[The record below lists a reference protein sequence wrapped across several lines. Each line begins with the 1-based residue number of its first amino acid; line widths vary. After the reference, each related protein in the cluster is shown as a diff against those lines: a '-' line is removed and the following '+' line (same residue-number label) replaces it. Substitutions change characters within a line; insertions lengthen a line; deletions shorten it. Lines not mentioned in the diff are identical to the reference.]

1 MNRTILLILVT
12 LFLPT
17 LLLADGAAFLFLEYP
32 LCDEVLS
39 LPVLY
44 RGVFKDGS
52 LEPTALYR
60 FSRKAIDV
68 EVIPA
73 IDGKLWLY
81 DGVSQLL
88 CLDKFAP
95 HIDWVFSDVSRV
107 ISADKRRVVYL
118 TEPRQKKRHIVKVDL
133 LTKDRETLCSVDK
146 NIHLPLQISP
156 DDKKLL
162 YFRRGSKRQLIVRP
176 LGGGKEKTIA
186 SMARLPLLSSKKK
199 PGNQALW
206 LNDKEVIV
214 VTQSRSEIFPF
225 ALERWSINGKRL
237 QSEIVRHK
245 GLAYVAELSMP
256 EKGLFE
262 LDLGRSY
269 QFAGARLKAKEI
281 KKYKRILLRERANHY
296 RVKRVSIQPKASKRV
311 AWLFP
316 KRRPVN
322 TIGEQL
328 IVYDQISP
336 CGRYSLLGL
345 TDIGGRE
352 LAKRCALL
360 DRKSRNLLTVKR
372 GKGPVRPV
380 CWLPLGQGLQ

>member
-1 MNRTILLILVT
+1 MNRTILSILVT

-17 LLLADGAAFLFLEYP
+17 LVLAEGAAFLFLEYP

-68 EVIPA
+68 KVMPA

-88 CLDKFAP
+88 CIHKFAP
-95 HIDWVFSDVSRV
+95 HIEWVFSDVSKV
-107 ISADKRRVVYL
+107 ISANKARVVYL
-118 TEPRQKKRHIVKVDL
+118 TEPRRKLRQIVKVDL
-133 LTKDRETLCSVDK
+133 ITKDRETLCSVDRD
-146 NIHLPLQISP
+146 IPLPLVLSP
-156 DDKKLL
+156 DDKKLM
-162 YFRRGSKRQLIVRP
+162 YFRCGSKRQLIIRS
-176 LGGGKEKTIA
+176 LGSGKERTVA
-186 SMARLPLLSSKKK
+186 SLARLPLLSSKQK
-199 PGNQALW
+199 PGCQALW
-206 LNDKEVIV
+206 HNEKEVIV
-214 VTQSRSEIFPF
+214 ITQSPKQMFPF
-225 ALERWSINGKRL
+225 ALEKWSITGQRL

-245 GLAYVAELSMP
+245 GLSYVADLKKSTSGMY
-256 EKGLFE
+256 E

-269 QFAGARLKAKEI
+269 QFDGARLKAREI
-281 KKYKRILLRERANHY
+281 KKYNHFLLRERPNHY
-296 RVKRVSIQPKASKRV
+296 RVKRVSRQPKASKRV

-328 IVYDQISP
+328 IVSNQLSP
-336 CGRYSLLGL
+336 CGKYSLLGL
-345 TDIGGRE
+345 TDIGGHE

-380 CWLPLGQGLQ
+380 CWLPQGRGLQ